1 MSDPD
6 LILNPKTNRY
16 VKKTSQTGR
25 RLLKELATPPP
36 VPSPT
41 HVEARVEPV
50 QQALVETCAELVV
63 EHAPKFKNLTA
74 AETDDLF
81 KRLLFERLSIAPSK
95 PKKKASKYRV
105 VESSDSESD

>member
-41 HVEARVEPV
+41 HVEPRVEPV
-50 QQALVETCAELVV
+50 QQALVETCADLVV

-81 KRLLFERLSIAPSK
+81 KRLLFERLSIAK

-105 VESSDSESD
+105 VSSDSDSD

>member
-16 VKKTSQTGR
+16 VKKTSQTGK
-25 RLLKELATPPP
+25 RLLKDLS
-36 VPSPT
+36 VPSTT
-41 HVEARVEPV
+41 HVEPTRVPEPV

-63 EHAPKFKNLTA
+63 
-74 AETDDLF
+74 
-81 KRLLFERLSIAPSK
+81 APSK

-105 VESSDSESD
+105 VESSDSDSD

>member
-16 VKKTSQTGR
+16 VKKTSQTGK
-25 RLLKELATPPP
+25 RLLKDLS

-50 QQALVETCAELVV
+50 QQVLVETCADLVV